1 VGKGGVRTMPGNRQQ
16 HGSSILAQECSY
28 CGSTV
33 YIEVEKT
40 TADEYNDTMV
50 SNSGQNGALEATS
63 QEKRLIPH
71 HKIKEA
77 LNRLKSKYGFGIPDK
92 KGENDDEETLQ
103 VNSND
108 AQKEYESRRVYDIQ
122 GQPGIGH
129 VYHF

>member
-1 VGKGGVRTMPGNRQQ
+1 MPGNRQQ

-92 KGENDDEETLQ
+92 KGENDEEK
-103 VNSND
+103 SN
-108 AQKEYESRRVYDIQ
+108 KKKSSKK
-122 GQPGIGH
+122 G
-129 VYHF
+129 